1 MAQSLNRRAHSLLLM
16 DPLAMWEHPDSLLRK
31 AGGTNTRSGD
41 VSAERRAPAVEV
53 AESGD
58 NLIISA
64 ELPGL
69 SAEDVKVETIGNLLI
84 IQGEHRPERG
94 PEARAHGPER
104 RRRYFYR
111 EIVLPDGA
119 DLHNARA
126 EIDNGLLRIIIPV
139 RVQGRQIP
147 IATNNPA

>member
-1 MAQSLNRRAHSLLLM
+1 MAQSLNRRANSLLLM
-16 DPLAMWEHPDSLLRK
+16 DPFEMWDHPDSLLRRT
-31 AGGTNTRSGD
+31 AVTNPQSGEL
-41 VSAERRAPAVEV
+41 SAERRVPAVEV
-53 AESGD
+53 AESGG

-94 PEARAHGPER
+94 PETRRHGPKR
-104 RRRYFYR
+104 RPRYFYR

-126 EIDNGLLRIIIPV
+126 EIDKGLLRIIIPV

-147 IATNNPA
+147 IASNKAA